1 MRTNYDVE
9 MMKQVGFCSG
19 IENYSRYLSGRR
31 PGEPPPSG
39 VNAIE
44 GTVDDLAY
52 FGKDSL
58 YRIKLATGTVVQVNN
73 VNARRAA
80 ESERVARW
88 EDKVWLSFEPSS
100 VILLKD

>member
-1 MRTNYDVE
+1 MSTT
-9 MMKQVGFCSG
+9 F
-19 IENYSRYLSGRR
+19 GRHR
-31 PGEPPPSG
+31 KIMPFEPGGS
-39 VNAIE
+39 
-44 GTVDDLAY
+44 VDDLAY

-58 YRIKLATGTVVQVNN
+58 YRIKLPTGTVVQVNN

-100 VILLKD
+100 VILLRD